1 MFEKIKTLLASW
13 MNESCFQL
21 TKAHTPGKSSQFS
34 TVRRAQAV
42 LLAAEAST
50 ARNNDHSGKANKS
63 YTLNRT
69 RGITFHDKGMTS
81 SYQKCDDFVNHLF
94 FILLNETV
102 LQ

>member
-1 MFEKIKTLLASW
+1 MFEEIKTMLASW

-34 TVRRAQAV
+34 TVKRAQAV

-63 YTLNRT
+63 YTLI
-69 RGITFHDKGMTS
+69 GLEGS
-81 SYQKCDDFVNHLF
+81 LF
-94 FILLNETV
+94 LIKE
-102 LQ
+102 